1 MRFDERCL
9 KPYRSIIEIIKAA
22 GSGPVPRLSAK
33 YERKEGYVMK
43 EKENRFSVWT
53 TGKRQAEIPLLSGN
67 IMQNNSTIVEPKK
80 QYFTFEKILPKGA
93 EHGISAAELLRMTGL
108 SDTRV
113 IRKLIADERA
123 AGAVI
128 LSGMNG
134 YYLPDDGEKGRR
146 ETEAYIA
153 AMGAKGISTLRA
165 IRSAKAYLANLPGQ
179 IEIGNCDD
187 EQP

>member
-1 MRFDERCL
+1 MTENKNRR
-9 KPYRSIIEIIKAA
+9 
-22 GSGPVPRLSAK
+22 PV
-33 YERKEGYVMK
+33 YETEQ
-43 EKENRFSVWT
+43 
-53 TGKRQAEIPLLSGN
+53 RQAEIPFLSGN

-108 SDTRV
+108 SDTRI

-146 ETEAYIA
+146 ETAAYIA
-153 AMGAKGISTLRA
+153 AMSAKGISTLRA
-165 IRSAKAYLANLPGQ
+165 LKSAKAYLANLPGQ

>member
-1 MRFDERCL
+1 MNENKNRC
-9 KPYRSIIEIIKAA
+9 
-22 GSGPVPRLSAK
+22 PVYQTK
-33 YERKEGYVMK
+33 Q
-43 EKENRFSVWT
+43 
-53 TGKRQAEIPLLSGN
+53 RQAEIPLTSGN
-67 IMQNNSTIVEPKK
+67 IMRDHSNIEEPQK
-80 QYFTFEKILPKGA
+80 QYFTFEKFLPKGA